1 MKWVEAK
8 GAKTDLPII
17 LFGDIVKELMKK
29 WKDLFLDSNGK
40 IIERKG
46 DRTTKLF
53 ELLTELGS
61 QKNTRYTLM
70 VCRDLFWK
78 NIRIIILLIENGY
91 LIYVGIKRKKA
102 VIF

>member
-40 IIERKG
+40 IIEGKR

-61 QKNTRYTLM
+61 QKKYKVYAHGLSE
-70 VCRDLFWK
+70 LFLEKHK
-78 NIRIIILLIENGY
+78 NP
-91 LIYVGIKRKKA
+91 
-102 VIF
+102 